1 MNVGR
6 PVGHPEP
13 PQPQAAWVSWD
24 QGLGLGLPL
33 AGGQMALPG
42 REPKPFLVPEL
53 D

>member
-1 MNVGR
+1 MSVGR

-13 PQPQAAWVSWD
+13 PPPQAAWVSWD
-24 QGLGLGLPL
+24 QGLGLPL